1 MCKKLQSLGIVPA
14 VSTSAPEGW
23 KEGGDVQLLQ
33 GSETAELAGDRAS
46 QLVLIDLTIRR
57 WNELVD
63 MRTFVLEFV
72 GIRYIAKRY
81 VQQCEL
87 GEVPDRSWDRALET
101 IAIEVPMNP
110 PSECQLYHTAGHR
123 CASCTNVQADDAEAF
138 IALNMRRR
146 RCQYFKL
153 DDEEHTHVCVWRA
166 EASGARTW
174 TPCQLCEH
182 GSPSNHPLLSP
193 HPAPPVA

>member
-72 GIRYIAKRY
+72 GIRFIAKRY
-81 VQQCEL
+81 VQQREL

-110 PSECQLYHTAGHR
+110 PSECQPYHTP
-123 CASCTNVQADDAEAF
+123 TADTDARLA
-138 IALNMRRR
+138 ITYRPTTLR
-146 RCQYFKL
+146 
-153 DDEEHTHVCVWRA
+153 
-166 EASGARTW
+166 
-174 TPCQLCEH
+174 
-182 GSPSNHPLLSP
+182 LSS
-193 HPAPPVA
+193 H